1 MKNNFVLIYELIDGL
16 SLQSTCK
23 PTFLIFTTEI
33 MDFGYPQ
40 NSEIDTLKSY
50 ITTEA
55 ARSEVQD
62 VCCSSTLRTKLL
74 LMFGRCR

>member
-1 MKNNFVLIYELIDGL
+1 
-16 SLQSTCK
+16 
-23 PTFLIFTTEI
+23 

-40 NSEIDTLKSY
+40 NSEIDTLKAY

-55 ARSEVQD
+55 ARSEVTD
-62 VCCSSTLRTKLL
+62 VRYTFSLYTKLL

>member
-1 MKNNFVLIYELIDGL
+1 
-16 SLQSTCK
+16 
-23 PTFLIFTTEI
+23 

-55 ARSEVQD
+55 ARSEVTD
-62 VCCSSTLRTKLL
+62 VRRCFSLYTKLL
-74 LMFGRCR
+74 LMFGPCR

>member
-1 MKNNFVLIYELIDGL
+1 
-16 SLQSTCK
+16 
-23 PTFLIFTTEI
+23 

-55 ARSEVQD
+55 ARSEVTD
-62 VCCSSTLRTKLL
+62 VRSRFSLRTKFF
-74 LMFGRCR
+74 LMVCRSR

>member
-1 MKNNFVLIYELIDGL
+1 
-16 SLQSTCK
+16 
-23 PTFLIFTTEI
+23 

-55 ARSEVQD
+55 ARSEVTD
-62 VCCSSTLRTKLL
+62 VRRRFSVHTNII
-74 LMFGRCR
+74 LMFDCCRLVRAQSSHRR